1 MTPAHKMCL
10 IISLVDTSDWQA
22 DGKYREECTTEEAM
36 RWLCDVGALYQYHK
50 ILLNGHQN
58 ASTQSAAV
66 GSMPTTDAAGLTD
79 AELEAMLE

>member
-1 MTPAHKMCL
+1 MCL
-10 IISLVDTSDWQA
+10 SISHVDTSDWQA